1 MRQKIENGKRY
12 IPSDHENSKKVERER
27 GVRSA
32 AAELKNSSGWKTQ
45 KLKASFNRR
54 TL

>member
-12 IPSDHENSKKVERER
+12 IPSDHENSKKVES